1 MTSTASLL
9 VELFVEELPPKALNT
24 LGNAFANTLARTLK
38 AQHLVADNAT
48 TRTFASPRRLGVIV
62 SDVLAQAP
70 QQQRSQRLMPVKVGF
85 KDAQAGGEA
94 SPALLKKLGSMGL
107 DESALPDLRVDSS
120 GKDDMLFLDQTVAG
134 ATLQEGLQAALDE
147 AIAKLPVPKMMG
159 YQLHTGCELPGWS
172 SVEFVRPVHGLL
184 ALHGSSVVPVQ
195 ALGLHAGNSTT
206 GHRFEAASDTITIAS
221 ADAYEQ
227 TLETQGAVIAHFD
240 TRRELIRQ
248 QLQTEA
254 NKAEGNVEPLWDE
267 DLLDEVT
274 ALVERPNVLLCA
286 FEKEFLE
293 VPQECLILTMQ
304 ANQKYF
310 PLVEKESKKLSHQFL
325 IVSNIQPDDPSAII
339 AGNERV
345 IRPRLADAKFFF
357 ETDRKKPLE
366 SLLPRLEKVVYHS
379 ELGSQ
384 AERGA
389 RVQRIAAA
397 LAEALQTE
405 KTDVQNNVQ
414 SDVQTATQLA
424 KADLLTEMVGEF
436 PELQGTMGYYYALAE
451 GQSQTVAEAI
461 EDHYKPR
468 FAGDTLPRNT
478 VGSILALADKLE
490 TLVGLF
496 GIGQLP
502 TGDKDPFALRR
513 HALGIVR
520 ILIEQ
525 SIHFKLDKIIDST
538 IKDVFKIKTNESII
552 QTNLAVKGF
561 LEERL
566 KQYLKTKDYSPNQ
579 INAVLAIRPI
589 VWKDLIERLNATKS
603 FELLEGSTALAAANK
618 RIGNILKKSDAGMIA
633 DNVQTSLLTEAAEKA
648 LHSSMQTIAPQA
660 DEQFQACDYTQS
672 LQSLAGLKEPVD
684 AFFEH
689 VMVNADDPALKANRL
704 ALLQQLHTAMNRV
717 ADLSKLS
724 S

>member
-1 MTSTASLL
+1 MTSTVAPLL

-24 LGNAFANTLARTLK
+24 LGNAFASTLVSTLK
-38 AQHLVADNAT
+38 AQHLAADNAT
-48 TRTFASPRRLGVIV
+48 TRTFASPRRLGVLV

-107 DESALPDLRVDSS
+107 DKSALPDLRVDSS
-120 GKDDMLFLDQTVAG
+120 GKDDMLFLDQTVPG
-134 ATLQEGLQAALDE
+134 ASLQDGLQAALED
-147 AIAKLPVPKMMG
+147 AIRKLPVPKMMS

-195 ALGLHAGNSTT
+195 ALGLQAGNSTT

-240 TRRELIRQ
+240 TRKELIRQ
-248 QLQTEA
+248 QLQAGADTA
-254 NKAEGNVEPLWDE
+254 QGNVEPLWDE

-286 FEKEFLE
+286 FDKAFLE

-310 PLVEKESKKLSHQFL
+310 PLLDRDTQKLSHQFL

-345 IRPRLADAKFFF
+345 IRPRLADARFFF
-357 ETDRKKPLE
+357 ETDRKKRLADH
-366 SLLPRLEKVVYHS
+366 LPRLEKVVYHS

-384 AERGA
+384 AERGE
-389 RVQRIAAA
+389 RVQRIATVIA
-397 LAEALQTE
+397 QTLKAE

-414 SDVQTATQLA
+414 SDVQTAAQLA

-468 FAGDTLPRNT
+468 FAGDSLPRNT

-502 TGDKDPFALRR
+502 TGVKDPFALRR
-513 HALGIVR
+513 HALGVLR

-525 SIHFKLDKIIDST
+525 
-538 IKDVFKIKTNESII
+538 
-552 QTNLAVKGF
+552 
-561 LEERL
+561 
-566 KQYLKTKDYSPNQ
+566 Q
-579 INAVLAIRPI
+579 INLNLPELLEQAAATFGTLIQDAQTSNQQLMNFI
-589 VWKDLIERLNATKS
+589 IERLHGYLRDQGYSAQQVAAVVAVRPAWG
-603 FELLEGSTALAAANK
+603 EIPQCLEAVAAFAALPEAPALAAANK
-618 RIGNILKKSDAGMIA
+618 RIGNILKKSDADIA
-633 DNVQTSLLTEAAEKA
+633 DSVQTSLLTEEAEKA
-648 LHSSMQTIAPQA
+648 LHNSMQSIAPQA
-660 DEQFQACDYTQS
+660 DEQFQAGNYTAS
-672 LQSLAGLKEPVD
+672 LQKLAGLKEPVD

-704 ALLQQLHTAMNRV
+704 ALLRQLHTAMNRV
-717 ADLSKLS
+717 ADLSSLS
-724 S
+724 N

>member
-227 TLETQGAVIAHFD
+227 TLENQGAVIAHFD

-405 KTDVQNNVQ
+405 KTDVQ
-414 SDVQTATQLA
+414 TAAQLA

-513 HALGIVR
+513 HALGVLR
-520 ILIEQ
+520 ILVEQ
-525 SIHFKLDKIIDST
+525 RLNIRLPELLDKAAAAFGALISHPQ
-538 IKDVFKIKTNESII
+538 ESNQKLTTFIY
-552 QTNLAVKGF
+552 
-561 LEERL
+561 ERL
-566 KQYLKTKDYSPNQ
+566 DGYLRDQGYSAQ
-579 INAVLAIRPI
+579 QVAAVTAVRPVWGEIPQCLAAVAAFASLP
-589 VWKDLIERLNATKS
+589 EAP
-603 FELLEGSTALAAANK
+603 ALAAANK
-618 RIGNILKKSDAGMIA
+618 RIGNILKKSDADIA
-633 DNVQTSLLTEAAEKA
+633 DNVQSSLLTEAAEKA

-660 DEQFQACDYTQS
+660 DEQFQAGDYTQS